1 MTDGTN
7 DKFILH
13 SVLPAAPIR
22 DPITCAGVV
31 FCTTRHLDQY
41 SITPAKDQKALLTVA
56 SNCRDCHGNKLDRV
70 GVVLVPEQDADTLIP
85 DGIPRICR
93 DVVALCHITG
103 GTALNCH
110 HGQATTVY
118 NADYFEALPIRFHKD
133 GVVIQRPGLLGLNSG
148 YDYLHPTLPVYL
160 SAPRDTDFQLDKR
173 LFEACDKAVRLFV
186 QKRHRRELRQLF
198 RAIAITM
205 HATRIMPETES
216 TYHDLGPRII
226 SWVSA
231 FETLV
236 HSGRKSVGVRDVVRL
251 IMRIPWHDKRPARRG
266 GRPRRE
272 ISLNDDRYGDGYG
285 HRENA
290 ACRLYRRL
298 NKLRND
304 VAHGNVIRRNEFAA
318 RPGDKR
324 GPRIDEIAPLLFR
337 GCVLERLRE
346 IGVVKRIPQTG
357 AFSMRVFTASVRE
370 SLDASHFDEAL
381 AKALFGRDDD

>member
-1 MTDGTN
+1 MTGSSRG
-7 DKFILH
+7 KFILRAI
-13 SVLPAAPIR
+13 LPAMPIR
-22 DPITCAGVV
+22 DPATCAGVV

-41 SITPAKDQKALLTVA
+41 SITPAKDQKALLAVT

-118 NADYFEALPIRFHKD
+118 NADNFEALPIRFHK
-133 GVVIQRPGLLGLNSG
+133 GGLVIQRPGLLGLNSG
-148 YDYLHPTLPVYL
+148 YKHLFPTLPVYL
-160 SAPRDTDFQLDKR
+160 SAPRETDFQLDKR
-173 LFEACDKAVRLFV
+173 LFDACEKAVRLFV
-186 QKRHRRELRQLF
+186 HKRHRRELRQLF
-198 RAIAITM
+198 RAISVAIQ
-205 HATRIMPETES
+205 ATRIMPETDS
-216 TYHDLGPRII
+216 TYHVLGPRII
-226 SWVSA
+226 GWVSA

-236 HSGRKSVGVRDVVRL
+236 HSGKKAVGVRDVVNL
-251 IMRIPWHDKRPARRG
+251 IKRIRWHDERPARRG
-266 GRPRRE
+266 RRRRE

-304 VAHGNVIRRNEFAA
+304 VAHGNVIRPKEFMA
-318 RPGDKR
+318 RLNAKR

-357 AFSMRVFTASVRE
+357 AWTVAQFQASVGE
-370 SLDASHFDEAL
+370 SLDDSHFDEAL
-381 AKALFGRDDD
+381 AKALFDRDDD